1 MTWFS
6 GFNWLNLFEWLT
18 LSLRIFYGWI
28 YPEHNLKSF
37 TDFELVRFLLLKK
50 RKTAYFSQA
59 GIKTIPNVRLS
70 KIELKCMCVW
80 PMCNMLNESKALL
93 LETDSIMKAE
103 VCFPYVF
110 ILFPS
115 LIRFFLVSVI
125 IWKPNA
131 TQLVNLGFGNVG
143 TKKNH

>member
-1 MTWFS
+1 MA
-6 GFNWLNLFEWLT
+6 GF
-18 LSLRIFYGWI
+18 I

-59 GIKTIPNVRLS
+59 GIKTIPNIRLS
-70 KIELKCMCVW
+70 KIELKCLCAW

-125 IWKPNA
+125 HLKTKCNSTCQFGFWKC
-131 TQLVNLGFGNVG
+131 GNQKESLIKCVILIN
-143 TKKNH
+143 KI